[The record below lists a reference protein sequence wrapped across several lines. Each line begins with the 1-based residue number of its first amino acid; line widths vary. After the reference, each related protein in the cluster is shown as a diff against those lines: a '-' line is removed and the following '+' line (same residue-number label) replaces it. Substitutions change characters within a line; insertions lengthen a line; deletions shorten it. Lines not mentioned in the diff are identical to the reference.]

1 MADVTI
7 HNIDPEL
14 LERLQR
20 RAEVFGRSVE
30 DEILAIVKHDFPK
43 HRSIESLRRAAH
55 ESHERFKGR
64 VFSDS
69 TELIREDRER

>member
-7 HNIDPEL
+7 HDIDPEL
-14 LERLQR
+14 LERLEK
-20 RAEVFGRSVE
+20 RASAFGRSVE
-30 DEILAIVKHDFPK
+30 QEILAIVKHDLPK
-43 HRSIESLRRAAH
+43 HRSIETMRRAAR

-69 TELIREDRER
+69 TDLIREDRER